1 MGGRGKRSKQAS
13 KQASNQA
20 STHATEDAV
29 PEFRSEQYT
38 NKEREVRGRKWAEI
52 GTSKLP
58 LAPRVEAPDDTTIK
72 PDVPLRKDKQ
82 QQHHHHQQQQ
92 RQRQT
97 SKHGRTEAGWA
108 NNEMLS
114 NATTNTSQLDQQHI
128 TYFIHAYQL
137 VAPVATLIWP
147 VEPEFAVPVRS
158 VIAPLVC

>member
-1 MGGRGKRSKQAS
+1 MGGRGKRSKQ
-13 KQASNQA
+13 
-20 STHATEDAV
+20 ATEDAV

-82 QQHHHHQQQQ
+82 QQHH
-92 RQRQT
+92 QT